1 MLYYY
6 ERCVNF
12 CAQNMWCSWMRI
24 KVAFFKGKGNW
35 INKIVRW
42 WTKSPYSHAELV
54 MSDNETWISIS
65 PFLTSKL
72 DAIRKESYI
81 IDNWDIIE
89 IDVTQEQHEA
99 LLEFYSET
107 KGSSYDWF
115 GMLLSQFF
123 PLKIKRYK
131 RWYCS
136 EWILYA
142 LRISCIVDWKIIKI
156 FDQSD
161 LSPSKLGE

>member
-1 MLYYY
+1 M
-6 ERCVNF
+6 
-12 CAQNMWCSWMRI
+12 
-24 KVAFFKGKGNW
+24 
-35 INKIVRW
+35 
-42 WTKSPYSHAELV
+42 
-54 MSDNETWISIS
+54 
-65 PFLTSKL
+65 TSKL

-136 EWILYA
+136 EWIAYA
-142 LRISCIVDWKIIKI
+142 LRTSGVLNWKIVKTYERP
-156 FDQSD
+156 D
-161 LSPSKLGE
+161 LSPGELFRLLKENKIGEIKIC